1 MAAAMKTRP
10 PVDQDLLAV
19 IGPDAIIEAKRRLA
33 MLDAVAYAA
42 TRMVAGDW
50 RDHIQDFLKRLG
62 RATEMSRVTLFEV
75 HEGANGGRVQ
85 SCRFDWADRGLSPIS
100 ADPRY
105 HGMPISDDGNS
116 GKLDD
121 WAARRERGEIVKA
134 RLSET
139 TGYTRQVFLEHGTL
153 SFISVPIMVGKK
165 WWGFLGFD
173 DCKEERRWGS
183 EEIHVLKTAAAL
195 IAGAIEREQADE
207 RIKLSEERY
216 ALAARGANDGLFDWD
231 IASGKTFFSPR
242 LHEVLGLEAGDLG
255 QTVDAL
261 IDRFVKT
268 DADFLRATLRHKFQR
283 REETFDLEC
292 RHEPYPG
299 TTQWI
304 VLRGLIVYGE
314 EGPRRVVGG
323 LRDVTRQMDVQKRLS
338 EAERKRANLAR
349 YFSPNMVDGLMQ
361 SGGRLDEART
371 QKVTVLFADIWGY
384 TTISSRLPPMQ
395 LMALLR
401 ELLRMFEKAIFAN
414 GGTLDKFLGDGLM
427 ATFGTPEAGPRD
439 AANALSC
446 ASAMADAIARWNRKR
461 RENGLQPM
469 YLGIGLHHGDVVLGD
484 IGSERRMEFA
494 VIGDTVNVA
503 SRVQEMTRALDIAV
517 LASDGVINAARA
529 EAGEDAVKEF
539 TDMGEHEL
547 RGRGGKIRLWGRAAE
562 KS

>member
-1 MAAAMKTRP
+1 MKIRP

-19 IGPDAIIEAKRRLA
+19 IGPEAIIEAKRRLA
-33 MLDAVAYAA
+33 MLDAIAYAA

-50 RDHIQDFLKRLG
+50 REHVADLLKRLG

-75 HEGANGGRVQ
+75 HPGPQGHRVQ
-85 SCRFDWADRGLSPIS
+85 SCRFDWADQGLSPIGE
-100 ADPRY
+100 DPRY
-105 HGMPISDDGNS
+105 QDMPISDGNDPQQL
-116 GKLDD
+116 GE
-121 WAARRERGEIVKA
+121 WAQKRERGEIVHAK
-134 RLSET
+134 LSET

-153 SFISVPIMVGKK
+153 SFISVPIMVGRK

-173 DCKEERRWGS
+173 DCKEERSWSS

-207 RIKLSEERY
+207 KIKLSEERY

-231 IASGKTFFSPR
+231 VSTGRTFFSPR
-242 LHEVLGLEAGDLG
+242 LHEVLGLESGSLAA
-255 QTVDAL
+255 VIDAL
-261 IDRFVKT
+261 IDRFMKV
-268 DADFLRATLRHKFQR
+268 DGDFLRATFQHKFER

-292 RHEPYPG
+292 RHEPKPG
-299 TTQWI
+299 VMQWI
-304 VLRGLIVYGE
+304 VMRGLIVYGE

-323 LRDVTRQMDVQKRLS
+323 LRDITRQMEVQKLLS

-349 YFSPNMVDGLMQ
+349 YFAPSMVDGLMQ

-371 QKVTVLFADIWGY
+371 QRVTVLFADIWGY
-384 TTISSRLPPMQ
+384 TRISAAMPPMQ
-395 LMALLR
+395 VMALLR
-401 ELLRMFEKAIFAN
+401 ELLRMFEKAIFTN

-427 ATFGTPEAGPRD
+427 ATFGTPKTGTRD

-446 ASAMADAIARWNRKR
+446 ACAMADAIARWNRKR
-461 RENGLQPM
+461 RESGLQPM

-503 SRVQEMTRALDIAV
+503 SRIQEMTRALNIAV
-517 LASDGVINAARA
+517 LASDGVIQAARA
-529 EAGEDAVKEF
+529 EAGEAAVKEF
-539 TDMGEHEL
+539 TDTGEHEL
-547 RGRGGKIRLWGRAAE
+547 RGRSGKIRLWSRAAE
-562 KS
+562 KI

>member
-1 MAAAMKTRP
+1 MKSRP
-10 PVDQDLLAV
+10 PVDQDLLTV
-19 IGPDAIIEAKRRLA
+19 IGPEAIIEANRRLA

-50 RDHIQDFLKRLG
+50 RNHVEDFLRRLG

-75 HEGANGGRVQ
+75 HQAPDGERVQ
-85 SCRFDWADRGLSPIS
+85 SCRFDWADRGLTPIS
-100 ADPRY
+100 KDPRY
-105 HGMPISDDGNS
+105 QGMPISDEGNE

-134 RLSET
+134 RFSET

-153 SFISVPIMVGKK
+153 SFISVPIMVGRR

-173 DCKEERRWGS
+173 DCKEERNWS
-183 EEIHVLKTAAAL
+183 PEEIHVLKTAAAL
-195 IAGAIEREQADE
+195 IAGAVEREAADE
-207 RIKLSEERY
+207 RIRLSEERY

-231 IASGKTFFSPR
+231 LASGETFFSPR
-242 LHEVLGLEAGDLG
+242 LHEVLGREPGSLG
-255 QTVDAL
+255 RTIDGL
-261 IDRFVKT
+261 IDSFVET
-268 DADFLRATLRHKFQR
+268 DGDFLRATLRHKFKR
-283 REETFDLEC
+283 REETFDIEC
-292 RHEPYPG
+292 RHEPEPAKM
-299 TTQWI
+299 QWI
-304 VLRGLIVYGE
+304 VMRGLIVYDGKE
-314 EGPRRVVGG
+314 PRRVVGG
-323 LRDVTRQMDVQKRLS
+323 LRDITRQMEVQRRLS

-384 TTISSRLPPMQ
+384 TTVSAAMPPMQ

-427 ATFGTPEAGPRD
+427 ATFGTPKAGARD
-439 AANALSC
+439 AANALGC
-446 ASAMADAIARWNRKR
+446 ACAMADAIARWNRKR
-461 RENGLQPM
+461 RENGLQPL

-503 SRVQEMTRALDIAV
+503 SRIQEMTRALDIAV
-517 LASDGVINAARA
+517 LASDGVIAAARA
-529 EAGEDAVKEF
+529 EAGESAVAEF
-539 TDMGEHEL
+539 TDAGEHEL
-547 RGRGGKIRLWGRAAE
+547 RGRKGKVRLWSRAAE
-562 KS
+562 KG

>member
-1 MAAAMKTRP
+1 MKSRP

-19 IGPDAIIEAKRRLA
+19 IGPEAIIEANRRLA
-33 MLDAVAYAA
+33 MLDVVAYAA

-50 RDHIQDFLKRLG
+50 RNHIEDFLKRLG
-62 RATEMSRVTLFEV
+62 RATDMSRVTLFEV
-75 HEGANGGRVQ
+75 HKGPKGYRVQ
-85 SCRFDWADRGLSPIS
+85 SCRFDWADRGLLPIS

-105 HGMPISDDGNS
+105 QNMPISDEKDPEAIKG
-116 GKLDD
+116 
-121 WAARRERGEIVKA
+121 WAAQRERGEIVQA

-139 TGYTRQVFLEHGTL
+139 SGYTRQVFLEHGTL

-173 DCKEERRWGS
+173 DCKEERNWSS

-195 IAGAIEREQADE
+195 IAGAVEREEADE
-207 RIKLSEERY
+207 RIRLSEERY

-231 IASGKTFFSPR
+231 VGSGKTFFSPR
-242 LHEVLGLEAGDLG
+242 LYEVLGRKAGSLG
-255 QTVDAL
+255 DTVDGL
-261 IDRFVKT
+261 IDLFVKT
-268 DADFLRATLRHKFQR
+268 DGDFLRATLRHKFER
-283 REETFDLEC
+283 REETFDIEC
-292 RHEPYPG
+292 RHESPAG
-299 TTQWI
+299 ATQWI
-304 VLRGLIVYGE
+304 VMRGLIVYGD

-361 SGGRLDEART
+361 TGGRLDEART
-371 QKVTVLFADIWGY
+371 QRVTVLFADIWGY
-384 TTISSRLPPMQ
+384 TTISAAMPPMQ
-395 LMALLR
+395 LMALMR

-427 ATFGTPEAGPRD
+427 ATFGTPQTGSRD
-439 AANALSC
+439 AANALAC

-503 SRVQEMTRALDIAV
+503 SRIQEMTRTLNIAV
-517 LASDGVINAARA
+517 LASDGVVQAARA
-529 EAGEDAVKEF
+529 EAGEDAIKEF
-539 TDMGEHEL
+539 TDTGEHEL
-547 RGRGGKIRLWGRAAE
+547 RGRSGKIRLWSRAAE
-562 KS
+562 K

>member
-1 MAAAMKTRP
+1 MKSRP

-19 IGPDAIIEAKRRLA
+19 IGPEAIIEANRRLA

-50 RDHIQDFLKRLG
+50 RNHVRDFLKRLG
-62 RATEMSRVTLFEV
+62 GATEVSRVTLFEV
-75 HEGANGGRVQ
+75 HKGANGERVQ
-85 SCRFDWADRGLSPIS
+85 SCRFDWADTGLPPIS
-100 ADPRY
+100 EDQRY
-105 HGMPISDDGNS
+105 QGMPISDESTG
-116 GKLDD
+116 GRLDD
-121 WAARRERGEIVKA
+121 WAARRERGEIITAK
-134 RLSET
+134 LSET

-153 SFISVPIMVGKK
+153 SFISIPIMVGRR

-173 DCKEERRWGS
+173 DCKEERNWSS

-195 IAGAIEREQADE
+195 IAGAVGREAADE

-231 IASGKTFFSPR
+231 VVSGETFFSPR
-242 LHEVLGLEAGDLG
+242 LHEVLGRKPGSLGNSIDGLVDLF
-255 QTVDAL
+255 L
-261 IDRFVKT
+261 KT

-283 REETFDLEC
+283 REETFDIEC
-292 RHEPYPG
+292 RHEPEPG
-299 TTQWI
+299 RTQW
-304 VLRGLIVYGE
+304 VVMRGLIVYNGKE
-314 EGPRRVVGG
+314 PRRVVGG
-323 LRDVTRQMDVQKRLS
+323 LRDITRQMEVQQRLS
-338 EAERKRANLAR
+338 DAERKRANLAR

-361 SGGRLDEART
+361 TGGRLDEART
-371 QKVTVLFADIWGY
+371 QPVTVLFADIWGY
-384 TTISSRLPPMQ
+384 TTISAAIPPMQ

-427 ATFGTPEAGPRD
+427 ATFGTPKTGSRD
-439 AANALSC
+439 AANALAC
-446 ASAMADAIARWNRKR
+446 ACAMADAIARWNRKR

-503 SRVQEMTRALDIAV
+503 SRIQEMTRSLNIAV
-517 LASDGVINAARA
+517 LASDKVIQAARA
-529 EAGEDAVKEF
+529 EVGEEAIREF
-539 TDMGEHEL
+539 TDTGEHGL
-547 RGRGGKIRLWGRAAE
+547 RGRAGKIRLWSRAAE
-562 KS
+562 KG